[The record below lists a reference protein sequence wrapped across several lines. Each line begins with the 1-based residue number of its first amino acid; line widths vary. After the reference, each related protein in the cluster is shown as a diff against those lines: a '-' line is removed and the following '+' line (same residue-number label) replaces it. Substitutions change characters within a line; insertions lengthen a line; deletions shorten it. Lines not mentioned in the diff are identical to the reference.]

1 MKHFTL
7 PSPRSSTLRFT
18 ITEESNLFDYERG
31 IYVRGKVY
39 DDWLNGDDY
48 DASTPNW
55 FMPGNYTQKG
65 KEWERE
71 AMMQIFE
78 DGQLALTQNV
88 GIRIHG
94 GATRSYPQKSF
105 KVFARKEYGAGKLE
119 YDLFSGNVS
128 NYDGT
133 PITAFDAFLQR
144 NGGKDAM
151 YTRFS
156 DKLVQSLVSDRQFL
170 TQGMEPCIVFING
183 EYWGHYELTEKVD
196 KDYVSAHSGIPAKNI
211 CIVKKE
217 ALEDGSEETFA
228 EWERLWQWIKDTDSS
243 QQKNYDK
250 LCEQV
255 DMQGFM
261 DYVSTEIY
269 INNTDWDKANSA
281 MWRAE
286 TPDNSSPYAD
296 GKWRFI
302 LFDTEYSAG
311 IYGQAQPDENSF
323 EVFQNKEC
331 FLADLFYSALENTG
345 FREQFHDTFLE
356 IAEQNFGYARVNTE
370 IDRLSVEYHY
380 MTIDTYNRFWS
391 RDVGGS
397 DAESNYADAADSLR
411 RFYAQRCDYITAYL
425 NDCIERD

>member
-1 MKHFTL
+1 
-7 PSPRSSTLRFT
+7 
-18 ITEESNLFDYERG
+18 
-31 IYVRGKVY
+31 
-39 DDWLNGDDY
+39 
-48 DASTPNW
+48 
-55 FMPGNYTQKG
+55 
-65 KEWERE
+65 
-71 AMMQIFE
+71 
-78 DGQLALTQNV
+78 
-88 GIRIHG
+88 
-94 GATRSYPQKSF
+94 
-105 KVFARKEYGAGKLE
+105 
-119 YDLFSGNVS
+119 
-128 NYDGT
+128 
-133 PITAFDAFLQR
+133 
-144 NGGKDAM
+144 
-151 YTRFS
+151 
-156 DKLVQSLVSDRQFL
+156 
-170 TQGMEPCIVFING
+170 MEPCIVFING
-183 EYWGHYELTEKVD
+183 EYWGHYELTEKLG
-196 KDYVSAHSGIPAKNI
+196 KDYVSVHSGIPAKNI

-228 EWERLWQWIKDTDSS
+228 EWERLWQWIKDTDFS
-243 QQKNYDK
+243 QQENYDK

-269 INNTDWDKANSA
+269 INNTDWGKANSA

-286 TPDNSSPYAD
+286 TPDNSTPYAD

-331 FLADLFYSALENTG
+331 FLAVLFYSALENTG

-391 RDVGGS
+391 RDVGGY

-411 RFYAQRCDYITAYL
+411 RFYVQRCDYIKAYL
-425 NDCIERD
+425 NDCIQRD